1 VDNARRGLYP
11 LERARMVPPDYLRRY
26 CLKGQAEHA
35 GQLLVAKKLRERVH
49 FMPAN
54 LMQKLPQL
62 PMFDVIFLRNV
73 LIYFDME
80 AKGQIVRRVLTQL
93 KPDGVLYTGHA
104 ESLSTLNLPVRVLAT
119 AIHGHA

>member
-1 VDNARRGLYP
+1 
-11 LERARMVPPDYLRRY
+11 MVPPDYLRRF
-26 CLKGQAEHA
+26 CLKGQGEHA
-35 GQLLVAKKLRERVH
+35 GHLLVAKKLRERVR

-54 LMQKLPQL
+54 LMQKLPPL

-104 ESLSTLNLPVRVLAT
+104 ESLSTLNLPVRALAT